1 MDADPNNDLFEVD
14 EYTEELKVCNRD
26 QVVVERQMRPAPPP

>member
-26 QVVVERQMRPAPPP
+26 QVVVERQRPAPPP